1 MERADFQLFVEQS
14 KRPGEKLRV
23 NARAA
28 HSQYATHERE
38 GKKIE
43 INILIN
49 IWNKGMKAGLPMKT
63 SIKCLLGRRALSPI
77 RPLVPEMNR
86 KWQQEEEENP
96 DREGG
101 GH

>member
-1 MERADFQLFVEQS
+1 
-14 KRPGEKLRV
+14 
-23 NARAA
+23 
-28 HSQYATHERE
+28 
-38 GKKIE
+38 
-43 INILIN
+43 
-49 IWNKGMKAGLPMKT
+49 MKAGLPMKT

>member
-38 GKKIE
+38 KK
-43 INILIN
+43 NR
-49 IWNKGMKAGLPMKT
+49 NKYFDKYM
-63 SIKCLLGRRALSPI
+63 
-77 RPLVPEMNR
+77 E
-86 KWQQEEEENP
+86 
-96 DREGG
+96 
-101 GH
+101 